1 MGKSFFQFKQ
11 FRIDQG
17 RSAMKVC
24 TDACLFGASI
34 PTIGKQKILDV
45 GCGTGLLSLMMAQ
58 QNSLSQIDAIE
69 PHEGSFLDAQF
80 NVSQSLWADR
90 IKVFQKKFQEWLPDH
105 SGLYDVVVCNP
116 PFFFNHLLSP
126 QNSRNQALHLNDT
139 EWNDWLLGLSGF
151 LKRTGRLWLLLS
163 PGSWQKTEL
172 LLRKL
177 SFYPFEI
184 QTILQKNDKPFRVIA
199 GISTAV
205 LEPVNFKTHNV
216 YRAEGRL
223 SEWAEKLLSEFYLD
237 KV

>member
-1 MGKSFFQFKQ
+1 
-11 FRIDQG
+11 
-17 RSAMKVC
+17 MKVC

-45 GCGTGLLSLMMAQ
+45 GCGTGILSLMMAQ

-139 EWNDWLLGLSGF
+139 EWNDWLSGLSAF
-151 LKRTGRLWLLLS
+151 LNPTGRLWLLLS
-163 PGSWQKTEL
+163 AASWQKTEL
-172 LLRKL
+172 LLRKFGL
-177 SFYPFEI
+177 YPFEI
-184 QTILQKNDKPFRVIA
+184 QSVLQRNDKQFRIIA
-199 GISTAV
+199 
-205 LEPVNFKTHNV
+205 
-216 YRAEGRL
+216 RL
-223 SEWAEKLLSEFYLD
+223 SFQTSSTRNFETHQLYREEGGLSDWAKKLLKEFYLD
-237 KV
+237 KL